1 MEEKIVEALEMTNS
15 ESYAFFDRKT
25 GEILWLSEYDDDN
38 EEKMEKIDCDP
49 NIVALP
55 TQYDIN
61 EYSVMCGF
69 AESRSDHTQSEAL
82 LVCLRGAGAFRRFK
96 DMINVLAISGEW
108 YEYRRNAYLNIARD
122 WCERNGIAL

>member
-15 ESYAFFDRKT
+15 ESCAFFDRKT
-25 GEILWLSEYDDDN
+25 GEILWISEYDDNN
-38 EEKMEKIDCDP
+38 EDKLEEIDCDP

-61 EYSVMCGF
+61 EYSIMREF
-69 AESRSDHTQSEAL
+69 AENYSDSTKSEAL

-96 DMINVLAISGEW
+96 DMINILGISVEW